1 MTKTVEK
8 TAVTEKKRSG
18 PCRELWIENT
28 ETGAIVG
35 TESFPSVRHAKLYLA
50 KAGNAGSFRV
60 IEVAWQGKV
69 KAETVTRATLE

>member
-8 TAVTEKKRSG
+8 AEKKRSG

-28 ETGAIVG
+28 ETGVVLEG
-35 TESFPSVRHAKLYLA
+35 GPFPSVRHAKAHLA
-50 KAGNAGSFRV
+50 KAGTPGSFRV

-69 KAETVTRATLE
+69 KAETVTKATLE